1 MTISQK
7 CQYAVRAVF
16 ELSKRRG
23 NGPITIGDLAQ
34 KQAIP
39 ARFLE
44 IILNELKQGGVV
56 ESRRGVQGGY
66 MVVGEPK
73 DITVGR
79 VIRFIDGPLDP
90 VKCIG
95 TQNEKCALKGNCAFN
110 ELWLTAKKAVENVY
124 DSTSFQDLIDRE
136 RTLSKQTVNDF
147 SI

>member
-23 NGPITIGDLAQ
+23 AGPITIGDLAQ

-66 MVVGEPK
+66 MLIGEPK
-73 DITVGR
+73 DVTVGR
-79 VIRFIDGPLDP
+79 IIRFIDGPLDP

-95 TQNEKCALKGNCAFN
+95 TQNEKCPLKGGCAFN
-110 ELWLTAKKAVENVY
+110 ELWTKAKKAVETVY
-124 DSTSFQDLIDRE
+124 DSTTFQDLIERE
-136 RTLSKQTVNDF
+136 QVLTKRTVNDYA
-147 SI
+147 I